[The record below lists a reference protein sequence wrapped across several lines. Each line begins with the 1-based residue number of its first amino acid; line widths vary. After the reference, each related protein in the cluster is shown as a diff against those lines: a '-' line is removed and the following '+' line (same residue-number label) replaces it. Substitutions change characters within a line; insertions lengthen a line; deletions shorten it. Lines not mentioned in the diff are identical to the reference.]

1 MHAIT
6 KEIITNHKK
15 ISLSES
21 LEKIGVTGKS
31 KDKAISYDNFSQKCH
46 SSSTQIIR
54 GATVKLFCDLINDI
68 SIIRSE
74 LLSEIDIDREKML
87 REDKLGLIKLALD
100 SYDKVNKAE
109 LSDTVVKLKKRE
121 LKKTENRNDF
131 IPEIH

>member
-6 KEIITNHKK
+6 KENITNHKK
-15 ISLSES
+15 TSLSES
-21 LEKIGVTGKS
+21 LEEIGVTGKS
-31 KDKAISYDNFSQKCH
+31 KDTAISYENFSQKCQ

-68 SIIRSE
+68 NIIRSE
-74 LLSEIDIDREKML
+74 LSSEIDTDREKML

-100 SYDKVNKAE
+100 SYDKVNKAS
-109 LSDTVVKLKKRE
+109 LSDTVVKLKKHE
-121 LKKTENRNDF
+121 LEKAENKTDF

>member
-6 KEIITNHKK
+6 KENITNHKK

-21 LEKIGVTGKS
+21 LEEIGVTGKS
-31 KDKAISYDNFSQKCH
+31 KDTAISYENFSKNCH

-68 SIIRSE
+68 NIIRSE
-74 LLSEIDIDREKML
+74 LSSEIDTDREKML

-100 SYDKVNKAE
+100 SYDKVNKAS
-109 LSDTVVKLKKRE
+109 LSDTVVKLKKHE
-121 LKKTENRNDF
+121 LKKAENKTDF